1 MQQSVESSEEVVLAP
16 ETDPEAAAAAA
27 EAAGLRYVTDSM
39 PGIARRRAGK
49 GFTYRDPMAG

>member
-1 MQQSVESSEEVVLAP
+1 MQQSAESRQEVVLAP

-39 PGIARRRAGK
+39 PGITQARRQRLHAIRK
-49 GFTYRDPMAG
+49 GA